1 MTINENL
8 AMLESLHQDVAQAI
22 IAMREMIKFDADF
35 TEVVGTQK
43 YNEIKRM
50 VGDAQN
56 KSDIVENFRNYGT
69 WVAE

>member
-35 TEVVGTQK
+35 TEVVRTQK